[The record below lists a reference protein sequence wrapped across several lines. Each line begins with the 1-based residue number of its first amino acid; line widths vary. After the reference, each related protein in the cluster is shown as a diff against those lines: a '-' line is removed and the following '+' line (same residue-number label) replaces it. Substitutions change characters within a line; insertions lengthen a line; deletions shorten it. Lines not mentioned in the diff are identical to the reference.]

1 MSRDGS
7 GVFVLA
13 ATRWSGLGSTGN
25 RKDPCEFIDVEAAL
39 EKQRPRGTLAHEDV
53 FRDCGVS

>member
-1 MSRDGS
+1 
-7 GVFVLA
+7 
-13 ATRWSGLGSTGN
+13 
-25 RKDPCEFIDVEAAL
+25 VEAAL